1 MSSRSVVAGL
11 LFALLAISEL
21 NADDRPQL
29 GAIEQ
34 RGGPVSQ
41 DVKLPPLELTN
52 AQRELVRKE
61 LLLKHNEVESRLFAM
76 ILNLYCL
83 RLVLYSLDSNT
94 DRGVTYDGISK
105 TISHDLDHHDR
116 HGNRDRVLS
125 LRAKI
130 KID

>member
-1 MSSRSVVAGL
+1 MSSRFVVAGL
-11 LFALLAISEL
+11 LLALLASEL
-21 NADDRPQL
+21 GADDRPQP
-29 GAIEQ
+29 GAVEQ

-116 HGNRDRVLS
+116 HGHRDRVLS